1 MPSLRFTRPKGG
13 RFGNQNGGGPVT
25 SHMDMMTS
33 IRPKQF
39 PKFSERWLMI
49 VLAETLRAFSSA
61 VIWLLTLPCAALAM
75 ACVVAWDAMR
85 GLSATAASPVRISVM
100 GNLVSRDPTPP
111 RLRRGGA
118 GSGRPSFQS

>member
-1 MPSLRFTRPKGG
+1 MGRRRDEDSVTKGG
-13 RFGNQNGGGPVT
+13 WAG
-25 SHMDMMTS
+25 HLYMEMMTS
-33 IRPKQF
+33 IRPKHY

-61 VIWLLTLPCAALAM
+61 VIWLVTLPCAALAM

-85 GLSATAASPVRISVM
+85 GLSATAASPLRLSVM
-100 GNLVSRDPTPP
+100 GNLLSRDPTPP
-111 RLRRGGA
+111 RLRRGGV